1 MSMTKTQKEA
11 LLASAAKCVVEALE
25 NSSSFTYKVNSIA
38 TEAAQ
43 DAIDELKESIDLSVE
58 EKINEAVQNI
68 VKRMDWANVGEE
80 IDLSDIEL
88 DTQPSTL
95 AVNHEY
101 TYTVDHRMF
110 YGEWKLQNLEQL
122 VAFMRFACEDVSFL
136 EHAKRI
142 SRMTEILENL

>member
-68 VKRMDWANVGEE
+68 VKRIDWANVGEE

-88 DTQPSTL
+88 GTESPTL
-95 AVNHEY
+95 TVNHDK
-101 TYTVDHRMF
+101 TYMVDNRMF

-142 SRMTEILENL
+142 SRMSEILENL